1 MGKTMVESFLL
12 EEANVSY
19 CARSATGT
27 EFDDFHKT
35 LPSSNS
41 ARAVG
46 AAVDVSS
53 KKAIHNWVNKSA
65 EKFGRIDCV
74 IANGTSDY
82 DNSPLSCVS
91 PALTFPSSFSSASP
105 MHMEGTTEAWTDSFN
120 VDVMGAVNLIDA
132 ATPSLEKS
140 PSASV
145 IIQSSFMGR
154 EFYRSP
160 PAAYGPCKAAQ
171 LQHVQELSQF
181 LGPKGIRVNA
191 ISPGPIL
198 CKDGPWEKYM
208 KLMPEWVE
216 EQRLKIPLKRL
227 GGPQEIAHVALFL
240 ASSLSSF
247 VSGTNVLADGGI
259 HVGTQ
264 F

>member
-1 MGKTMVESFLL
+1 MVLKTNLKDAHVLITGGTRGMGEAMVHQFLK

-19 CARSATGT
+19 CARNVTNT
-27 EFDDFHKT
+27 EFAEFHTT
-35 LPSSNS
+35 LPEGNT

-46 AAVDVSS
+46 TGLDVRNKES
-53 KKAIHNWVNKSA
+53 IEQWVSNSA
-65 EKFGRIDCV
+65 KRVGRIDV
-74 IANGTSDY
+74 IIAN
-82 DNSPLSCVS
+82 
-91 PALTFPSSFSSASP
+91 ASP
-105 MHMEGTTEAWTDSFN
+105 MHMEGETEHWTESFAI
-120 VDVMGAVNLIDA
+120 DVMGCVELIRA
-132 ATPSLEKS
+132 ATPYLEQS
-140 PSASV
+140 PQAS
-145 IIQSSFMGR
+145 IIVQSSFMGR

-171 LQHVQELSQF
+171 LQHVQELSHH

-198 CKDGPWEKYM
+198 CKDGPWETYS

-227 GGPQEIAHVALFL
+227 GGPMEVANVAVFL
-240 ASSLSSF
+240 ASPLASF
-247 VSGTNVLADGGI
+247 VTGTNVLVDGGI